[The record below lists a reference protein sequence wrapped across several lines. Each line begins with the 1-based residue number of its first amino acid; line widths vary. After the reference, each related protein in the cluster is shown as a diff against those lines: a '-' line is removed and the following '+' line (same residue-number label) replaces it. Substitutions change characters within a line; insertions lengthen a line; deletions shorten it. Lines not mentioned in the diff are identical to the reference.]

1 MKSPSKKRSRLK
13 KIFYKGSSDHHEK
26 MLFYQ
31 SNYQSNYFINM
42 VIQTKDEYNFITD
55 KLDQIETA
63 TTT

>member
-31 SNYQSNYFINM
+31 SNYFINM
-42 VIQTKDEYNFITD
+42 VIQTKEEYNFITD

>member
-13 KIFYKGSSDHHEK
+13 KIFNKGSWDHHEK

-31 SNYQSNYFINM
+31 SNYFLNM
-42 VIQTKDEYNFITD
+42 VIQTKEEYNFITD

-63 TTT
+63 TTTW

>member
-31 SNYQSNYFINM
+31 SNYFLNM
-42 VIQTKDEYNFITD
+42 VIQTKEEYNFITD